1 MHVANG
7 GFSQLI
13 NSLKRPLWI
22 CSRNGHAT
30 RRSPQTMLRNWL
42 SVPIGNELLNQPAPR
57 LVDFASM
64 DVLSSP
70 KTGDGLI
77 RQLQRAHF
85 GLV

>member
-1 MHVANG
+1 
-7 GFSQLI
+7 
-13 NSLKRPLWI
+13 
-22 CSRNGHAT
+22 
-30 RRSPQTMLRNWL
+30 MLRNWL

-70 KTGDGLI
+70 KKADELI
-77 RQLQRAHF
+77 RRRQRALF